1 MDLVDMCKFEGQ
13 NDGHFWILTAVEVLS
28 RFAFTIPVLRKNWDG
43 KGNA

>member
-1 MDLVDMCKFEGQ
+1 MDLVDMRKF
-13 NDGHFWILTAVEVLS
+13 DGHFWILTAVEVLS